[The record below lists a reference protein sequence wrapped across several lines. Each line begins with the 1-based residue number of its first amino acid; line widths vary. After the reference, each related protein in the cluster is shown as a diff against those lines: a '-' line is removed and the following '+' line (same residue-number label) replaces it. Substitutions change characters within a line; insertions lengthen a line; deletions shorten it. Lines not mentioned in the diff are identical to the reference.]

1 VKIQIRTLIILCATV
16 LLLVVALSYIAQ
28 LLMLSSYVQIEQRES
43 DSNTLLVLDQ
53 IGYESDQLGTKARDW
68 AVWDDTYRF
77 MVNQN
82 GDYQNSV
89 INPVTTYESLQINGL
104 LYYDI
109 DGNLIASQGYDLQNK
124 TRTNISPSTI
134 SYFSENLGLLSNAR
148 GGKKK
153 QGVVLLPDGAFLA
166 GMHTILPTSG
176 TGPSHGTLV
185 MLQSLDET
193 KIASIQ
199 NRLHLSTLLF
209 DLNNNLIQ
217 TDPVLSQL
225 TGANAPATVSR
236 EQNDQIFSGFAIVN
250 DIFNKPVML
259 LEVDTPRTIS
269 QEVRT
274 TLLSLVEAFLALAII
289 YVLLAGLLL
298 QRFILAPVTGL
309 DESLKTISQRQDRS
323 ERLPVN
329 GDDEI
334 TSITR
339 SFNTLLQELQDKD
352 TELKEVN
359 RKANLYLDIYLDVLT
374 NEIINVTISLKQF
387 TDLVRK
393 KDGTDTADHAKR
405 ITESLNHN
413 LSVIRNIETILK
425 LYNSPPGNH
434 EVIIEEIL
442 KKEIDDHP
450 NQKIRYEGCSCTV
463 LADEMLAMVF
473 HNIIANSIRYGG
485 PDVEIL
491 ISARDNPDGT
501 VEVSVIDNG
510 DGIPDD
516 VKPRIFDRFLTP
528 SAKKSSYGPGLHIV
542 KILIEAYGGKIS
554 VDDRVPGYPA
564 KGAVIRF
571 TLRKA

>member
-1 VKIQIRTLIILCATV
+1 VKIQIRSLIILCATI
-16 LLLVVALSYIAQ
+16 LLLVVALSFIAH
-28 LLMLSSYVQIEQRES
+28 LLMLSSYVSIEKQES

-89 INPVTTYESLQINGL
+89 ISPVTTYESLQINGL

-109 DGNLIASQGYDLQNK
+109 DGNLLASQGYDLQNK
-124 TRTNISPSTI
+124 TRSNISRSTI
-134 SYFSENLGLLSNAR
+134 AYFSENLGLLSNSR

-153 QGVVLLPDGAFLA
+153 QGVVLLPDGAFLV

-185 MLQSLDET
+185 MIQSLDET

-199 NRLHLSTLLF
+199 NRLHLSALLF

-236 EQNDQIFSGFAIVN
+236 EQNEQTFSGFAIVN

-269 QEVRT
+269 QEMRT
-274 TLLSLVEAFLALAII
+274 TLLSLVEAFLALAIL

-298 QRFILAPVTGL
+298 QQFVLAPITAL
-309 DESLKTISQRQDRS
+309 DQSLKKVSQQQDRV
-323 ERLPVN
+323 ELLPVY
-329 GDDEI
+329 GYDEI
-334 TSITR
+334 ASLTR
-339 SFNTLLQELQDKD
+339 SFNALLEELQQKD

-393 KDGTDTADHAKR
+393 KDNVETADHATL

-425 LYNSPPGNH
+425 LYNSPPGNK
-434 EVIIEEIL
+434 EVIIEDIL

-450 NQKIRYEGCSCTV
+450 DQKIRYDGCSVTV
-463 LADEMLAMVF
+463 LADEMLTMVF

-485 PDVEIL
+485 SDVDIL
-491 ISARDNPDGT
+491 ISTRNSLDGM

-510 DGIPDD
+510 EGIPDD
-516 VKPRIFDRFLTP
+516 VKPRLFDRFLTP

-542 KILIEAYGGKIS
+542 KILIEAYGGKIT

-571 TLRKA
+571 TLKKA

>member
-1 VKIQIRTLIILCATV
+1 MKIQIRTLIILCATV
-16 LLLVVALSYIAQ
+16 FLLVMALSFIAQ

-109 DGNLIASQGYDLQNK
+109 EGNLIASQGYDLQNK

-193 KIASIQ
+193 KITSIQ
-199 NRLHLSTLLF
+199 NRLHLSALLF

-236 EQNDQIFSGFAIVN
+236 EQNDQIFSGFAIIN

-269 QEVRT
+269 QEMRT
-274 TLLSLVEAFLALAII
+274 TLISLVEAFLALAII

-298 QRFILAPVTGL
+298 QRFILAPVTAL
-309 DESLKTISQRQDRS
+309 DESLKKISQQHDRS

-329 GDDEI
+329 GNDEI
-334 TSITR
+334 TSMTR
-339 SFNTLLQELQDKD
+339 SFNTLLKELQDKD

-393 KDGTDTADHAKR
+393 KEGTDTADHAMR

-425 LYNSPPGNH
+425 LYNSPPGNN
-434 EVIIEEIL
+434 EVIIEDIL

-450 NQKIRYEGCSCTV
+450 DQKIRYEGCSCTV

-491 ISARDNPDGT
+491 ISARDNLDGT

-510 DGIPDD
+510 DGIPDE

-542 KILIEAYGGKIS
+542 KILIEAYGGKIA

>member
-1 VKIQIRTLIILCATV
+1 MKIQLRTLIILCATV
-16 LLLVVALSYIAQ
+16 LLLVIALSFIAQ
-28 LLMLSSYVQIEQRES
+28 LLILSSYVSIEKQDS

-53 IGYESDQLGTKARDW
+53 IGYESDQLGIKARDW

-109 DGNLIASQGYDLQNK
+109 DGNLVASQGYDLQNK
-124 TRTNISPSTI
+124 TRTNISRGTI
-134 SYFSENLGLLSNAR
+134 AYFSENLGLLSNSR

-153 QGVVLLPDGAFLA
+153 QGVVLLPDGAFFV

-199 NRLHLSTLLF
+199 SRLHLSALLF

-217 TDPVLSQL
+217 NDPVLSQL
-225 TGANAPATVSR
+225 TGVNAPATVSR
-236 EQNDQIFSGFAIVN
+236 EQNDLTFSGFAIIN
-250 DIFNKPVML
+250 DIFSKPVML

-269 QEVRT
+269 QEMRT

-289 YVLLAGLLL
+289 FGLMAGLLL
-298 QRFILAPVTGL
+298 QRFILAPVTGI
-309 DESLKTISQRQDRS
+309 DKSLKKITRLQDHS

-334 TSITR
+334 ASLTE
-339 SFNTLLQELQDKD
+339 SFNALLQKLEEKD
-352 TELKEVN
+352 YELKEVN

-393 KDGTDTADHAKR
+393 KDSSETADHAIR

-425 LYNSPPGNH
+425 LYNAPPGNKAVVL
-434 EVIIEEIL
+434 EDIL
-442 KKEIDDHP
+442 KKEIDDRP
-450 NQKIRYEGCSCTV
+450 GQKIRHEGCSVTV
-463 LADEMLAMVF
+463 LADEMLATVF

-485 PDVEIL
+485 PDVDIL
-491 ISARDNPDGT
+491 VSARDNLDGSI
-501 VEVSVIDNG
+501 EVSVIDNG
-510 DGIPDD
+510 EGIPDD
-516 VKPRIFDRFLTP
+516 VKLRLFDRFLTP

-542 KILIEAYGGKIS
+542 KILIEAYGGKIA
-554 VDDRVPGYPA
+554 VDDRVPGNPA

-571 TLRKA
+571 TLKKV

>member
-16 LLLVVALSYIAQ
+16 LLLVIALSFIAQ

-89 INPVTTYESLQINGL
+89 ITPVTTYESLQINGL

-134 SYFSENLGLLSNAR
+134 SYFSENLGRLSNAR

-199 NRLHLSTLLF
+199 NRLHLSALLF

-225 TGANAPATVSR
+225 TGANAPVTVSR
-236 EQNDQIFSGFAIVN
+236 EQNDQIFSGFAIIN

-269 QEVRT
+269 QEMRT
-274 TLLSLVEAFLALAII
+274 TLFSLIEAFLALAII
-289 YVLLAGLLL
+289 FVLLAGLLL
-298 QRFILAPVTGL
+298 QRFILAPLAGL
-309 DESLKTISQRQDRS
+309 DKRLERITRQQDRS

-329 GDDEI
+329 GNDEI
-334 TSITR
+334 ASMTR

-393 KDGTDTADHAKR
+393 KESNDTADHAMR

-425 LYNSPPGNH
+425 LYNSPPGNN
-434 EVIIEEIL
+434 EIILEDIL

-450 NQKIRYEGCSCTV
+450 NQKIRYEGCSWKV

-491 ISARDNPDGT
+491 ISARDNLDGT
-501 VEVSVIDNG
+501 IEVSVIDNG

-542 KILIEAYGGKIS
+542 KILIEAYGGKIT

>member
-1 VKIQIRTLIILCATV
+1 VKIQSRTLIILCATA
-16 LLLVVALSYIAQ
+16 LFLIVALSFIAQ
-28 LLMLSSYVQIEQRES
+28 LLMLSSYAQIEQRES

-82 GDYQNSV
+82 GDYRNAV

-124 TRTNISPSTI
+124 TRTNISRSTI
-134 SYFSENLGLLSNAR
+134 GYFSENLGVLSNSR

-153 QGVVLLPDGAFLA
+153 QGVVLLPDGAFLV

-176 TGPSHGTLV
+176 TGPGHGTLV

-199 NRLHLSTLLF
+199 NRLHLTALLF
-209 DLNNNLIQ
+209 DLNNNLVQ

-225 TGANAPATVSR
+225 TAVNAPLTISR
-236 EQNDQIFSGFAIVN
+236 EQNDQTFSGFAIVN

-259 LEVDTPRTIS
+259 LEVDTPRTIA
-269 QEVRT
+269 QEMRS
-274 TLLSLVEAFLALAII
+274 TLLSLVESFLALAIVFVI
-289 YVLLAGLLL
+289 LAGLLL
-298 QRFILAPVTGL
+298 RRYILKPVTEL
-309 DESLKTISQRQDRS
+309 DRNLKTINRKQEPTGLLTAQ
-323 ERLPVN
+323 

-334 TSITR
+334 ASLTR
-339 SFNTLLQELQDKD
+339 SYNALLEELREKD
-352 TELKEVN
+352 GELKEVN

-387 TDLVRK
+387 TDLIRK
-393 KDGTDTADHAKR
+393 KDSAETADHALR
-405 ITESLNHN
+405 ITESLTHN
-413 LSVIRNIETILK
+413 LSVIRNIEAILK
-425 LYNSPPGNH
+425 LYNSPPQNR
-434 EVIIEEIL
+434 EMVIEDIL

-450 NQKIRYEGCSCTV
+450 DQKIRHEGCSVTV

-485 PDVEIL
+485 PDVDIL
-491 ISARDNPDGT
+491 VSARDNLDGT

-510 DGIPDD
+510 EGIPDD

-528 SAKKSSYGPGLHIV
+528 AAKKSSYGPGLHIV